1 MSEIDFSAGMEIDVA
16 QLAALR
22 AAAADIQ
29 LLDVR
34 EDWERAL
41 CLIDGSLE
49 IPMGTL
55 PAALDRLDPQR
66 PVVALC
72 HHGVRSLRVAA
83 WLRREGFA
91 QAVSLAGGIDA
102 WARRIDPAMA
112 TY

>member
-1 MSEIDFSAGMEIDVA
+1 MDFTGRMEIDVD
-16 QLAALR
+16 ALSSLR
-22 AAAADIQ
+22 TAGADIQ

-41 CLIDGSLE
+41 CLIEGSIE

-55 PAALDRLDPQR
+55 PTSLDRLDPDR

-72 HHGVRSLRVAA
+72 HHGVRSLRVVG
-83 WLRREGFA
+83 WLRHQGFA

-102 WARRIDPAMA
+102 WARRIDPTMA

>member
-1 MSEIDFSAGMEIDVA
+1 MDFTTRMEIDVE
-16 QLAALR
+16 QLEQLREAAV
-22 AAAADIQ
+22 DIQ

-41 CLIDGSLE
+41 CLISGSIA
-49 IPMGTL
+49 IPMAAL
-55 PAALDRLDPQR
+55 PAALDRLDPDR

-83 WLRREGFA
+83 WLRQQGFA

-102 WARRIDPAMA
+102 WARQIDPAMA